1 MLSVLGSALAG
12 IGGVVVFLFLRFIV
26 MIKGI
31 NGIFEIALL
40 IIGSIIELGLI
51 GFLLD
56 SMADLSANIR
66 IALNAKKKNK

>member
-1 MLSVLGSALAG
+1 MLSILGSALAG